1 MITTQTLKVKEGSY
15 NSVNFQDYE
24 IISNADVKLL
34 EAFINNKVNL
44 KSFKGKV
51 VFLQDTTFPRFKL
64 TEYSKKN
71 NKIIRTIKDSSADA
85 VILDIEQVKESLKD
99 LPEWIFLP
107 NNDAVDSYQRTW
119 YNSSGQYPKDA
130 IRGRQIKDNQD
141 YYSRRTNFDQI
152 QHLLNLYNNYPNI
165 KIITV
170 QDLTQEVTSD
180 YEAISAD
187 WAEKLDPLLGSSDQ
201 DAVKL
206 GMTLMTNANFED
218 SLIYSMLLCNKHK
231 QNMCRNPYFNAV
243 NFKNFRNRLKTAGWG
258 QLENSYHTQSEVEV
272 VQDFLKMKDK
282 QIFKSNIVFIEKLVR
297 DGINEDLSFASKG
310 YKLEPDFKIV
320 LNIDPSRIID
330 DEVQEVY
337 ETSEEIE
344 NKENIKA

>member
-1 MITTQTLKVKEGSY
+1 MGGNEKDVLKEILSIVGSHKDNSYKAAIASVLTTRLINYSVYHAKDNKINQSY
-15 NSVNFQDYE
+15 IDRLVALVEHEVFGKDLSFNLVNSVNFQDYE

-85 VILDIEQVKESLKD
+85 VILDIEQVKESLKN

-119 YNSSGQYPKDA
+119 YNSSGQYSKDA

-170 QDLTQEVTSD
+170 QDLTQEVTS
-180 YEAISAD
+180 
-187 WAEKLDPLLGSSDQ
+187 
-201 DAVKL
+201 
-206 GMTLMTNANFED
+206 
-218 SLIYSMLLCNKHK
+218 
-231 QNMCRNPYFNAV
+231 
-243 NFKNFRNRLKTAGWG
+243 
-258 QLENSYHTQSEVEV
+258 
-272 VQDFLKMKDK
+272 
-282 QIFKSNIVFIEKLVR
+282 
-297 DGINEDLSFASKG
+297 
-310 YKLEPDFKIV
+310 
-320 LNIDPSRIID
+320 
-330 DEVQEVY
+330 
-337 ETSEEIE
+337 
-344 NKENIKA
+344 

>member
-85 VILDIEQVKESLKD
+85 VILDIEQVKESLKN

-119 YNSSGQYPKDA
+119 YNSSGQYSKDA

-231 QNMCRNPYFNAV
+231 QNMYRNPYFNAV

-297 DGINEDLSFASKG
+297 DDINEDLSFASKG